1 MQILVT
7 GANGQVGHEMVR
19 KSPSTDFIV
28 HGFDRS
34 TLDITNKTNVTSII
48 EKIKPA
54 LIINCAAYTAVDKA
68 EDEHEKAFAAN
79 QHGPA
84 LLAEECLKLHIPLI
98 HLSTDYVFDGEAN
111 RPYKETGPVS
121 PLGIY
126 GQSKEAGENEVRS
139 RLADHIILRTSWVYG
154 THGHNFVKTMLRLGQ
169 EREELR
175 IVNDQW
181 GCPTFA
187 GDIADALF
195 VIAGKILS
203 GTFDNWGTYH
213 FCGSTALTWYDFANR
228 IFSMAKKTH
237 TLSVKNI
244 IPIPTEEFPTPVR
257 RPAYSVLDCQ
267 KLSSTFSIVLP
278 ELTESLKS
286 FFTNENM
293 TISQKMVT

>member
-7 GANGQVGHEMVR
+7 GMNGQVGHKIVR
-19 KSPSTDFIV
+19 KGPSTDFIV

-34 TLDITNKTNVTSII
+34 TLDITDKKNVAGIV
-48 EKIKPA
+48 EEIKPA

-79 QHGPA
+79 QYGPA

-111 RPYKETGPVS
+111 RPYKETDPVS
-121 PLGIY
+121 PLGVY
-126 GQSKEAGENEVRS
+126 GQSKEAGEKEVRS
-139 RLADHIILRTSWVYG
+139 RIDHHIILRTSWVYG

-169 EREELR
+169 ERDELQ

-187 GDIADALF
+187 GDITDALF
-195 VIAGKILS
+195 AIAGKILS
-203 GTFDNWGTYH
+203 GTFDDWGTYH
-213 FCGSTALTWYDFANR
+213 CCGSTALTWYDFANH
-228 IFSMAKKTH
+228 IFSMAKNSH

-244 IPIPTEEFPTPVR
+244 IPIPTEQFPTPVR

-267 KLSSTFSIVLP
+267 KLYSTFGILLP

-286 FFTNENM
+286 FFRNNENM
-293 TISQKMVT
+293 TISPIA

>member
-213 FCGSTALTWYDFANR
+213 CCGSTALTWYDFANH

-244 IPIPTEEFPTPVR
+244 IPIPTEQFPTPVR

-278 ELTESLKS
+278 ELTESLKR
-286 FFTNENM
+286 FFTNEH
-293 TISQKMVT
+293 IGEYP

>member
-7 GANGQVGHEMVR
+7 GVNGQVGHEMIR
-19 KSPSTDFIV
+19 KSLSSDFIV

-267 KLSSTFSIVLP
+267 KLSSTFGIVLP